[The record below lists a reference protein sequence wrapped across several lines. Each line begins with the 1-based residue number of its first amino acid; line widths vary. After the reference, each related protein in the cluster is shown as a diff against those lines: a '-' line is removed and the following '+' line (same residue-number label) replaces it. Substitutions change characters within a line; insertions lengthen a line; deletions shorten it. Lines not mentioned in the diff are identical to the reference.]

1 MIFTLGFLVDTENVS
16 QFPLSSKESI
26 VECEKAVAHLKGGG
40 ERDHLPLGAFPKAAK
55 DSNIYY

>member
-1 MIFTLGFLVDTENVS
+1 MIFTLGFLIDTENVS

-40 ERDHLPLGAFPKAAK
+40 RKGPFAAWGISQSGK
-55 DSNIYY
+55 RF